1 MKNHP
6 QDKSHIAPYAED
18 AMSSQRRIDASRANG
33 AKSSGPTTPEGK
45 ARSAQNGI
53 RHGILSETLVL
64 EEESADRFQSLFHSF
79 QQIFTPVDEF
89 EAVCVE
95 TMIAARWRCLRV
107 WTMETAGLQ
116 RQMNAQPDEGLS
128 ARTRAA
134 IAFQS
139 QGEGLNIPDLLGR
152 YETRYDRQF
161 SRAYGL
167 LLKYRRSNPPPADP
181 APNPENQILPSEP
194 NPKTGHSQPTP
205 PTAEQPAPASPV
217 VANQERG
224 QSASRQRHAKLGNR
238 RPIERRR
245 RSKRNIGAL
254 CQQLC
259 LRKVRIT
266 AAIK

>member
-1 MKNHP
+1 
-6 QDKSHIAPYAED
+6 
-18 AMSSQRRIDASRANG
+18 MSSQRRIDASRANG
-33 AKSSGPTTPEGK
+33 AKSSGPITPEGK

-95 TMIAARWRCLRV
+95 TMIAARWRCMRV

-167 LLKYRRSNPPPADP
+167 LLKYRRSNPPLADP

-194 NPKTGHSQPTP
+194 NPKIGHSGPAPETSE
-205 PTAEQPAPASPV
+205 TPAPAT
-217 VANQERG
+217 AERRPASLAHAR
-224 QSASRQRHAKLGNR
+224 QARASRQRHANRGIR
-238 RPIERRR
+238 RPLDLRRR
-245 RSKRNIGAL
+245 GKTEHRRPMPTAL
-254 CQQLC
+254 PTFHRALPTFH
-259 LRKVRIT
+259 RKESR
-266 AAIK
+266 